1 MKKSLLL
8 FAAASAAL
16 LLAASCKKDD
26 DSVKTVSATIK
37 VDESGI
43 APEIEKPESYSV
55 TLTNSTSGKAY
66 TAETENGSAT
76 VKGLVPGTY
85 AVTASASHSI
95 GGGFSYRFSG
105 SEASAS
111 LIKDGAEI
119 TLNILAVKESSL
131 IIKEAFIAGDSYDMT
146 DPSDIWSGKTYFRDQ
161 FWEIY
166 NNGTE
171 TVYADGVGLA
181 QILYASWDYS
191 TIYQY
196 DIPNPEKYVYVQT
209 VWQIQGSGTDYPI
222 KPGESFIVA
231 QWATD
236 HNAEHLAN
244 GHGVDT
250 SSAEF
255 EAIEGEGTAGWG
267 ASAFTITDGPAINMK
282 RAVNAVGYNMPQ
294 WLVSTEDAALV
305 MFRPSKELDN
315 ENFLTASNNE
325 YTQAREIAIDDVL
338 DAVQW
343 YAGEDVWNDATK
355 RNLPAVLDAGYAQF
369 SAYCNKG
376 IARKV
381 ASTRADGTKVYQD
394 TNNSSE
400 DFELVA
406 PQLRRDGAKIPS
418 WNTWAK

>member
-1 MKKSLLL
+1 MKKTLLL

-43 APEIEKPESYSV
+43 APEIEVPASYTIS
-55 TLTNSTSGKAY
+55 LTNSTSGKAY

-76 VKGLVPGTY
+76 FTDLVPGTY
-85 AVTASASHSI
+85 AVTAAAAQTV
-95 GGGFSYRFSG
+95 GFYRFTG
-105 SEASAS
+105 SAPAVSI
-111 LIKDGAEI
+111 LKDGAEVSVSI
-119 TLNILAVKESSL
+119 ETVKESSL
-131 IIKEAFIAGDSYDMT
+131 IIKEAFIAGNAYDLT

-181 QILYASWDYS
+181 QILYADWNYS
-191 TIYQY
+191 TIYQF
-196 DIPNPEKYVYVQT
+196 DIPNPNKYVYVQT

-244 GHGVDT
+244 GHGVNT

-282 RAVNAVGYNMPQ
+282 RAVNAAGYNAPQ

-325 YTQAREIAIDDVL
+325 YTQAREIAINDVL

-343 YAGEDVWNDATK
+343 YAGEDIWNDATK

-369 SAYCNKG
+369 SAYCGKG

-381 ASTRADGTKVYQD
+381 ASTRTDGTKVYQD

>member
-1 MKKSLLL
+1 MKKTLLL
-8 FAAASAAL
+8 FAAACAAL
-16 LLAASCKKDD
+16 LLAASCKKGDD
-26 DSVKTVSATIK
+26 VTTVSATIK

-43 APEIEKPESYSV
+43 AAEIEKPDSYTI
-55 TLTNSTSGKAY
+55 TLTNSTSGKTV

-76 VKGLVPGTY
+76 VKGLIPGTY

-105 SEASAS
+105 SEPAASIVKDAVE
-111 LIKDGAEI
+111 IKLQI
-119 TLNILAVKESSL
+119 QAVKESAL
-131 IIKEAFIAGDSYDMT
+131 VIKEAFIAGDSYDQT
-146 DPSDIWSGKTYFRDQ
+146 DPNDIWSGKTYFRDQ

-166 NNGTE
+166 NNSEE
-171 TVYADGVGLA
+171 TVYADGVALA
-181 QILYASWDYS
+181 QILYANWDYS
-191 TIYQY
+191 TIYQF

-236 HNAEHLAN
+236 HTAAELTN
-244 GHGVDT
+244 GHGVNT

-255 EAIEGEGTAGWG
+255 EAIEGPSQTWNA
-267 ASAFTITDGPAINMK
+267 TITDGPAINMK

-294 WLVSTEDAALV
+294 WLVSTTDGALV
-305 MFRPSKELDN
+305 MFRPKGVLDN
-315 ENFLTASNNE
+315 ENFLTATNNE
-325 YTQAREIAIDDVL
+325 STKAREVAIDDVL
-338 DAVQW
+338 DAIQW
-343 YAGEDVWNDATK
+343 YEGDDIWGDATK
-355 RNLPAVLDAGYAQF
+355 HNLPAVLDAGCSKF
-369 SAYCNKG
+369 SAYCNKS

-394 TNNSSE
+394 TNNSTD
-400 DFELVA
+400 DFELVS
-406 PQLRRDGAKIPS
+406 PELRRGDAKIPS